1 MKKAE
6 FMQEAQLMKK
16 LHHPNLLQLFGVC
29 VESGKPFY
37 IVTELMKHGSLLEYL
52 KCGEGRKIT
61 VHQTLDFILQISSGK
76 FHVQLVKKLIS
87 RQELGGEYPHKMQ
100 KKWYMLICEQL
111 KCNKNTSKPL
121 GVIKSNL

>member
-1 MKKAE
+1 MLLCICLSGTMKKAE

-76 FHVQLVKKLIS
+76 FRV
-87 RQELGGEYPHKMQ
+87 
-100 KKWYMLICEQL
+100 
-111 KCNKNTSKPL
+111 
-121 GVIKSNL
+121 